1 MLFSSNIFVFL
12 FLPVSLVLY
21 GIAPKKARNGVLFA
35 MSLLFYAWGS
45 GAFVLLLLLSIL
57 VNWAL
62 ALGIA
67 QDRHGR
73 RWLHVGIF
81 YNLGL
86 LIVFKYA
93 TFTHEC
99 LAWLAAPVGITL
111 GTAPTIPLPIGISF
125 FSFHALTYLV
135 EVFRCTSTPLR
146 SWIDVGMYISS
157 FPQLIAGPIV
167 RYSRIRDAIEQRS
180 TTMDDV
186 LVGGWRFSIGLAKK
200 VLIADGLGVV
210 VDRAFGLPSAELG
223 TAVAWLGAVCYALQ
237 IYYDFSGYSD
247 MAVGLGRFFG
257 LRLPENFNQP
267 YLARNVRD
275 FWRRWHMTLSEFFA
289 ISSTSHS
296 AEVATANP
304 APM

>member
-1 MLFSSNIFVFL
+1 M
-12 FLPVSLVLY
+12 
-21 GIAPKKARNGVLFA
+21 
-35 MSLLFYAWGS
+35 
-45 GAFVLLLLLSIL
+45 
-57 VNWAL
+57 
-62 ALGIA
+62 
-67 QDRHGR
+67 
-73 RWLHVGIF
+73 
-81 YNLGL
+81 
-86 LIVFKYA
+86 
-93 TFTHEC
+93 
-99 LAWLAAPVGITL
+99 
-111 GTAPTIPLPIGISF
+111 
-125 FSFHALTYLV
+125 TYLV